1 MGREIERKFLV
12 TDDGWRKGAVGK
24 LYCQGYISRDEQR
37 AVRVRIVEDQG
48 FLTIKGRHN
57 DLTRLEF
64 EYEIPL
70 TDARELLDT
79 LCQPPLIEKTRY
91 RVDYAGNTWEID
103 VFSGDNAGLIVAEIE
118 LSREDQPFELPSWAG
133 REVTGDPRYLNTNLS
148 KHPYLQWSK
157 GKG

>member
-118 LSREDQPFELPSWAG
+118 LSREDQPFELPPWAG

>member
-12 TDDGWRKGAVGK
+12 KDDGWRKGAVGK

-91 RVDYAGNTWEID
+91 RVNYAGNIWEID

>member
-12 TDDGWRKGAVGK
+12 KDDGWRKGAVGK

-91 RVDYAGNTWEID
+91 RVNYAGNIWEID
-103 VFSGDNAGLIVAEIE
+103 VFGGDNAGLIVAEIE